1 MQHGAIFSSIH
12 QQYDQ
17 EDHHQDIQDEPYLQ
31 PQAELLLPLSAADR
45 V

>member
-17 EDHHQDIQDEPYLQ
+17 EDHHQDIQDEPCLQ
-31 PQAELLLPLSAADR
+31 PQAELFLPLSAADR